1 MMILRCVPLI
11 VLICAPGLSADP
23 AQDSDR
29 GDGWVRPGVFEFRVA
44 PGPEFYY
51 EVRSLAAQQDAQIP
65 EEFAEAVAEIRE
77 IQTFLATPLSWPV
90 VDGAFTAVELPGQ
103 FAMALS
109 VRVLP
114 PTKHMAEGIKR
125 IRVANA
131 AARLAAHLDALAPKW
146 LEEQWPSR
154 RDALEARARELA
166 ELFPTDLQWRMAGAL
181 NERLGIKATDW
192 VVPVKLVSQLAGV
205 PSASLL
211 EAGGSM
217 TSLLATQDRSLS
229 ILAEHAVYEVMHSL
243 NAQPFYP
250 ASMPET
256 MLNKLHKAKIEARIS
271 DAASNKLMRLCA
283 ANLMRQ
289 FVDPAH
295 VDAGLATGDY
305 ARRPKLH
312 ALEEGLWVQFCAG
325 DILRPELVDT
335 LCLVLGSGW
344 DEKRP

>member
-11 VLICAPGLSADP
+11 ALICAPGLSASP
-23 AQDSDR
+23 AQDADA
-29 GDGWVRPGVFEFRVA
+29 GDGWVRPGVFEFRVT
-44 PGPEFYY
+44 PGPELYY
-51 EVRSLAAQQDAQIP
+51 EVRSLAAQPDAHVP
-65 EEFAEAVAEIRE
+65 KDFAEAVAEVRE

-90 VDGAFTAVELPGQ
+90 VDGAFTAVDVPGQ
-103 FAMALS
+103 FALGLS
-109 VRVLP
+109 KRVLP
-114 PTKHMAEGIKR
+114 PPKHMAEGIKR

-131 AARLAAHLDALAPKW
+131 AARLAAHLDALAPRW

-154 RDALEARARELA
+154 RDALQARAQVLE
-166 ELFPTDLQWRMAGAL
+166 ELFPVDLQWRMAGAL

-192 VVPVKLVSQLAGV
+192 VVPVKLVRQMAGV
-205 PSASLL
+205 PSGSFL
-211 EAGGSM
+211 EASGSM
-217 TSLLATQDRSLS
+217 ASLLATQDVSLS
-229 ILAEHAVYEVMHSL
+229 ILAEHAVYEIMHCL
-243 NAQPFYP
+243 NAQPFFP

-256 MLNKLHKAKIEARIS
+256 LLKKLHKAKIEAGLIN
-271 DAASNKLMRLCA
+271 AAHNKLMRLCA

-289 FVDPAH
+289 FVDPRH
-295 VDAGLATGDY
+295 SDAGLATGDY

-344 DEKRP
+344 DEKQP